1 MDISLINVFNNND
14 GNITTSSSLVL
25 LDHSIED
32 TLLGHDNITA
42 NSTLT
47 GSAAEPCGVS
57 NGTLTTYLFFIFP
70 IIGFIVLVMGSF
82 MLRKRQIEQDAEA
95 IRRHRARLSAAEAE
109 RRLKEE
115 RRTRLVEK
123 ALVTIRVTHL
133 PKRRSRGSTEDE
145 SCGSTDLDSS
155 MSSSSTVL
163 GHSSGGVSAHRRLSS
178 SSFECINEKDE
189 EGNEFSYDI
198 ERGEQQLD
206 DSKATVIEKRISQ
219 PTPEIWDSATCAIC
233 LEPYKENDDV
243 SYSKH
248 QNCTHA
254 FHSSCIVAWLKD
266 ELRNDCPMCRGP
278 YLHLC
283 VVEEDGDYL
292 GGGGT
297 SSSPSSSSQND
308 NNNLSPSNPTPY
320 AITRRAIDITEVMD
334 PTSVN
339 ITTTTTNK
347 NTDDTAVEEGGGDSA
362 V

>member
-109 RRLKEE
+109 KRLKEE

-133 PKRRSRGSTEDE
+133 PKRRLRGSTEDE

-178 SSFECINEKDE
+178 S
-189 EGNEFSYDI
+189 NEFSYDI

-219 PTPEIWDSATCAIC
+219 PTPEIWDSETCAIC

-297 SSSPSSSSQND
+297 ASPSSFEND
-308 NNNLSPSNPTPY
+308 NNNPSPSNPMPD

-339 ITTTTTNK
+339 IVSSTTNN
-347 NTDDTAVEEGGGDSA
+347 NTDGTAVEEGGRGDSA

>member
-1 MDISLINVFNNND
+1 MMDIPLINVFNNND
-14 GNITTSSSLVL
+14 SNITTSSSLVL

-47 GSAAEPCGVS
+47 EPCGVS
-57 NGTLTTYLFFIFP
+57 NGTLTAYLFFIFP
-70 IIGFIVLVMGSF
+70 AIGFIVLVMGSF

-95 IRRHRARLSAAEAE
+95 IRRHQARLTAAEAE
-109 RRLKEE
+109 QRLKEE

-123 ALVTIRVTHL
+123 ALITIRVTHL

-145 SCGSTDLDSS
+145 SCGSTDLDLS

-163 GHSSGGVSAHRRLSS
+163 GHSSEGVSVHRRHSS
-178 SSFECINEKDE
+178 SSFECIDEKDE
-189 EGNEFSYDI
+189 EGNELSYDI
-198 ERGEQQLD
+198 ERGEEQLD
-206 DSKATVIEKRISQ
+206 DSKATAIEKRISQ
-219 PTPEIWDSATCAIC
+219 PTPEIWDSETCAIC

-297 SSSPSSSSQND
+297 SPSSPPSQND
-308 NNNLSPSNPTPY
+308 NNTPSPSNPTPD

-334 PTSVN
+334 PTSMN
-339 ITTTTTNK
+339 IVSTTTNN
-347 NTDDTAVEEGGGDSA
+347 NTDGTAVEEGGRGDSA